1 MIDITS
7 YLPGKRKQTPS
18 GWISFNAPCCTHNGQ
33 SADHRLRGGLKASDQ
48 GWSFH
53 CFNCGYTASFILGR
67 SVSFRA
73 RRLLSWLGVS
83 DNDIEHLNLD
93 SMRHRSV
100 YGIIEDR
107 QRTFEAL
114 QGIEFEEREL
124 PIAAEIVEPDSEY
137 ADYLRK
143 RCVPMDFPFLNTC
156 QNFHQPGVSKARPG
170 IIIPFTYHDKVVG
183 WTTRFLDDRNP
194 RYLTDSQPGYVFNVD
209 SVQDSW
215 TQVLVVEGIFDALS
229 IGGVAV
235 MHNDI
240 SDVQA
245 RVIRNLGKEI
255 TVVPDQDKTGLDLI
269 DRAMELGWAVSIPD
283 WGDDCKDVNDA
294 VKKYGRL
301 ATLITIMQARETSRI
316 KIELRKRQL
325 AKRLFN

>member
-33 SADHRLRGGLKASDQ
+33 SADNRLRGGLKVADQ
-48 GWSFH
+48 GWSYH

-67 SVSFRA
+67 SVSFKA
-73 RRLLSWLGVS
+73 RRLLSWFGVA
-83 DNDIEHLNLD
+83 DRDIELLNLE

-114 QGIEFEEREL
+114 QGIAFEEREL
-124 PIAAEIVEPDSEY
+124 PAGAEFVEPDSEY
-137 ADYLRK
+137 ADYLQK
-143 RCVPMDFPFLNTC
+143 RCVPRDFPFMKDPLVT
-156 QNFHQPGVSKARPG
+156 RRG
-170 IIIPFTYHDKVVG
+170 IIIPFTYRDQVVG
-183 WTTRFLDDRNP
+183 WTKRFLDDRNP
-194 RYLTDSQPGYVFNVD
+194 RYLSDAQPGYVFNVD
-209 SVQDSW
+209 SIKDSW
-215 TQVLVVEGIFDALS
+215 TQVIVTEGIFDALS

-240 SDVQA
+240 NDAQA
-245 RVIRNLGKEI
+245 RLIRNLGREI
-255 TVVPDQDKTGLDLI
+255 TVVPDQDQTGLDLI
-269 DRAMELGWAVSIPD
+269 DRALELGWAVSIPD
-283 WGDDCKDVNDA
+283 WGDCKDVNDA
-294 VKKYGRL
+294 VIKHGRL

-325 AKRLFN
+325 VKRLQKL

>member
-1 MIDITS
+1 MIDITQ

-33 SADHRLRGGLKASDQ
+33 SADNRLRGGLKAADQ
-48 GWSFH
+48 GWSYH

-67 SVSFRA
+67 SVSFKA
-73 RRLLSWLGVS
+73 RRLLSWFGVA
-83 DNDIEHLNLD
+83 DRDIEFLNLE

-114 QGIEFEEREL
+114 QGIAFEEREL
-124 PIAAEIVEPDSEY
+124 PAGAEFVEPDSEY

-143 RCVPMDFPFLNTC
+143 RCVPMDFPFMKDPLVTRRSI
-156 QNFHQPGVSKARPG
+156 V
-170 IIIPFTYHDKVVG
+170 IPFTYRDQVVG
-183 WTTRFLDDRNP
+183 WTKRFLDDRNP
-194 RYLTDSQPGYVFNVD
+194 RYLSDAQPGYVFNVD
-209 SVQDSW
+209 SIKDSW
-215 TQVLVVEGIFDALS
+215 TQVIVTEGIFDALS

-240 SDVQA
+240 NDAQA
-245 RVIRNLGKEI
+245 RLIRNLGKEI
-255 TVVPDQDKTGLDLI
+255 TVVPDQDRTGLDLI

-283 WGDDCKDVNDA
+283 WGDCKDVNDA
-294 VKKYGRL
+294 VIKHGRL
-301 ATLITIMQARETSRI
+301 ATLITIMQSRETSRI

-325 AKRLFN
+325 AKRLLN

>member
-1 MIDITS
+1 M
-7 YLPGKRKQTPS
+7 
-18 GWISFNAPCCTHNGQ
+18 F
-33 SADHRLRGGLKASDQ
+33 
-48 GWSFH
+48 
-53 CFNCGYTASFILGR
+53 
-67 SVSFRA
+67 
-73 RRLLSWLGVS
+73 
-83 DNDIEHLNLD
+83 HLNLD

-107 QRTFEAL
+107 ERTAQLL
-114 QGIEFEEREL
+114 QGINFEEREL
-124 PIAAEIVEPDSEY
+124 PAGAEFVEPNSES
-137 ADYLRK
+137 ARYLQSR
-143 RCVPMDFPFLNTC
+143 RAPEYFPFMVDAL
-156 QNFHQPGVSKARPG
+156 SKRAG
-170 IIIPFTYHDKVVG
+170 IVVPFTYNNRVVG
-183 WTTRFLDDRNP
+183 WTKRFLDDRNP

-209 SVQDSW
+209 SVQAAW
-215 TQVLVVEGIFDALS
+215 TQVLVTEGIFDALS

-294 VKKYGRL
+294 VIKYGRL
-301 ATLITIMQARETSRI
+301 AVLITIMQARETSRI

-325 AKRLFN
+325 AKRLLN

>member
-7 YLPGKRKQTPS
+7 YLPGKRKLTPS

-33 SADHRLRGGLKASDQ
+33 SADRRLRGGLKAAEQ

-67 SVSFRA
+67 SVSFKA

-83 DNDIEHLNLD
+83 DNDIEHMNLD
-93 SMRHRSV
+93 SMRHRNM
-100 YGIIEDR
+100 YGMIEDR
-107 QRTFEAL
+107 ERTAQLL
-114 QGIEFEEREL
+114 QGIAFEERDLPPYAEL
-124 PIAAEIVEPDSEY
+124 LTPEHKFY
-137 ADYLRK
+137 WDYVRG
-143 RCVPMDFPFLNTC
+143 RCVPEDFPMMVQIKND
-156 QNFHQPGVSKARPG
+156 GVHWTRQHVVV
-170 IIIPFTYHDKVVG
+170 PFTHNNQVVG
-183 WTTRFLDDRNP
+183 YTCRFLDGKLP
-194 RYLTDSQPGYVFNVD
+194 KFISDSQPGYVFGTD
-209 SVQDSW
+209 LQLPTW
-215 TQVLVVEGIFDALS
+215 TQVLVTEGIFDALS

-245 RVIRNLGKEI
+245 RVIRNFGREI
-255 TVVPDQDKTGLDLI
+255 TVVPDQDRTGLDLI
-269 DRAMELGWAVSIPD
+269 DRAVELGWAVSVPD
-283 WGDDCKDVNDA
+283 WGTDCKDVNDA
-294 VKKYGRL
+294 VIKHGRL

-325 AKRLFN
+325 AKRLQ

>member
-33 SADHRLRGGLKASDQ
+33 SADHRLRGGLKATEQ
-48 GWSFH
+48 GWSYH

-67 SVSFRA
+67 SVSFKA

-83 DNDIEHLNLD
+83 DNDIEHMNLD
-93 SMRHRSV
+93 SMRHRNV

-107 QRTFEAL
+107 RRTAQLL

-124 PIAAEIVEPDSEY
+124 PAGAEFVEPNSVY
-137 ADYLRK
+137 SAYLESR
-143 RCVPMDFPFLNTC
+143 RAPEDFPFM
-156 QNFHQPGVSKARPG
+156 VDAMSRRAG
-170 IIIPFTYHDKVVG
+170 IVVPFTHDNRVVG
-183 WTTRFLDDRNP
+183 WTKRFLDDRNP

-215 TQVLVVEGIFDALS
+215 TQVIVTEGIFDALS

-255 TVVPDQDKTGLDLI
+255 TVVPDQDQTGLDLI
-269 DRAMELGWAVSIPD
+269 DRAVELGWAVSIPD
-283 WGDDCKDVNDA
+283 WGTDCKDINDA
-294 VKKYGRL
+294 VIKYGRF
-301 ATLITIMQARETSRI
+301 AALITIMQARETSRI

>member
-7 YLPGKRKQTPS
+7 YLPSKRKQTPS

-33 SADHRLRGGLKASDQ
+33 SADHRLRGGLKATEQ
-48 GWSFH
+48 GWSYH

-67 SVSFRA
+67 SVSFKA

-93 SMRHRSV
+93 SMRHRNV

-107 QRTFEAL
+107 QRTAQLL

-124 PIAAEIVEPDSEY
+124 PAGAEFVEPNSEL
-137 ADYLRK
+137 AEYLK
-143 RCVPMDFPFLNTC
+143 RRCAPSDFPFMADVLSKRA
-156 QNFHQPGVSKARPG
+156 GVV
-170 IIIPFTYHDKVVG
+170 IPFTYNNRVVG
-183 WTTRFLDDRNP
+183 WTKRFLDDRNP

-209 SVQDSW
+209 SVLDSW
-215 TQVLVVEGIFDALS
+215 TQVIVTEGIFDALS

-245 RVIRNLGKEI
+245 RVIRNIGKEI
-255 TVVPDQDKTGLDLI
+255 TVVPDQDSTGLDLI

-294 VKKYGRL
+294 VIKYGRL

-325 AKRLFN
+325 AKRLLN

>member
-7 YLPGKRKQTPS
+7 YLPGKKKQTPS
-18 GWISFNAPCCTHNGQ
+18 GWISFNAPCCIHNGQ

-48 GWSFH
+48 GWSYH

-67 SVSFRA
+67 SVSFKA
-73 RRLLSWLGVS
+73 RRLLSWLGAA
-83 DNDIEHLNLD
+83 DRDIELLNLE

-124 PIAAEIVEPDSEY
+124 PAGAEFVEPNSEY
-137 ADYLRK
+137 ADYLQN
-143 RCVPMDFPFLNTC
+143 RCVPRDFPFMKDPLIT
-156 QNFHQPGVSKARPG
+156 RRG
-170 IIIPFTYHDKVVG
+170 IIIPFTYRDQVVG
-183 WTTRFLDDRNP
+183 WTKRFLDDRNP
-194 RYLTDSQPGYVFNVD
+194 RYLTDAQPGYVFNVD
-209 SVQDSW
+209 SIKDSW
-215 TQVLVVEGIFDALS
+215 TQVIVTEGIFDALS

-240 SDVQA
+240 NDAQA
-245 RVIRNLGKEI
+245 RLIHNLGRAI
-255 TVVPDQDKTGLDLI
+255 TVVPDQDQTGLDLI
-269 DRAMELGWAVSIPD
+269 DRALELGWAVSIPD
-283 WGDDCKDVNDA
+283 WGDCKDVNDA
-294 VKKYGRL
+294 VIKYGRL

-325 AKRLFN
+325 AKRLLN

>member
-7 YLPGKRKQTPS
+7 YLPGKKKQTPS

-33 SADHRLRGGLKASDQ
+33 SADNRLRGGLKAADQ
-48 GWSFH
+48 GWSYH

-67 SVSFRA
+67 SVSFKA
-73 RRLLSWLGVS
+73 RRLLSWFGVA
-83 DNDIEHLNLD
+83 DRDIELLNLE

-114 QGIEFEEREL
+114 QGITFEEREL
-124 PIAAEIVEPDSEY
+124 PAGAEFVEPDSEY
-137 ADYLRK
+137 ADYLQK
-143 RCVPMDFPFLNTC
+143 RCVPRDFPFMKDPLVTRRSI
-156 QNFHQPGVSKARPG
+156 V
-170 IIIPFTYHDKVVG
+170 IPFTYRDQVVG
-183 WTTRFLDDRNP
+183 WTKRFLDDRNP
-194 RYLTDSQPGYVFNVD
+194 RYLTDAQPGYVFNVD
-209 SVQDSW
+209 SIKDSW
-215 TQVLVVEGIFDALS
+215 TQVIVTEGIFDALS

-240 SDVQA
+240 NDAQA
-245 RVIRNLGKEI
+245 RLIRNLGRAI
-255 TVVPDQDKTGLDLI
+255 TVVPDQDRTGLDLI
-269 DRAMELGWAVSIPD
+269 DRALELGWAVSIPD
-283 WGDDCKDVNDA
+283 WGNDCKDVNDA
-294 VKKYGRL
+294 VIKHGRL
-301 ATLITIMQARETSRI
+301 AVLITIMQARETSRI

>member
-1 MIDITS
+1 MIDITQ

-33 SADHRLRGGLKASDQ
+33 SADNRLRGGLKASDQ
-48 GWSFH
+48 GWSYH

-67 SVSFRA
+67 SVSFKA
-73 RRLLSWLGVS
+73 RRLLSWFGVA
-83 DNDIEHLNLD
+83 DRDIELLNLE

-114 QGIEFEEREL
+114 QGIAFEEREL
-124 PIAAEIVEPDSEY
+124 PAGAEFVEPDSEY
-137 ADYLRK
+137 ADYLQK
-143 RCVPMDFPFLNTC
+143 RCVPLDFPFMKDPLVT
-156 QNFHQPGVSKARPG
+156 RPG
-170 IIIPFTYHDKVVG
+170 IIIPFTYRNQVVG
-183 WTTRFLDDRNP
+183 WTKRFLDDRNP
-194 RYLTDSQPGYVFNVD
+194 RYLSDAQPGYVFNVD
-209 SVQDSW
+209 SIKDSW
-215 TQVLVVEGIFDALS
+215 TQVIVTEGIFDALS

-240 SDVQA
+240 NDAQA
-245 RVIRNLGKEI
+245 RLIRNLGKEI
-255 TVVPDQDKTGLDLI
+255 TVVPDQDRTGLDLI

-283 WGDDCKDVNDA
+283 WGDCKDINDA
-294 VKKYGRL
+294 VIKHGRL
-301 ATLITIMQARETSRI
+301 ATLITIMQSRETSRI

>member
-1 MIDITS
+1 MIDITQ

-48 GWSFH
+48 GWSYH

-67 SVSFRA
+67 SVSFKA
-73 RRLLSWLGVS
+73 RRLLSWFGVA
-83 DNDIEHLNLD
+83 DRDIEFLNLE

-107 QRTFEAL
+107 QRTLEAL
-114 QGIEFEEREL
+114 QGITFEEREL
-124 PIAAEIVEPDSEY
+124 PASAEFVEPDSEY

-143 RCVPMDFPFLNTC
+143 RRVPMDFPFMKDPLVTRRSI
-156 QNFHQPGVSKARPG
+156 V
-170 IIIPFTYHDKVVG
+170 IPFTYRDQVVG
-183 WTTRFLDDRNP
+183 WTKRFLDDRNP
-194 RYLTDSQPGYVFNVD
+194 RYLTDAQPGYVFNVD
-209 SVQDSW
+209 SVKDSW
-215 TQVLVVEGIFDALS
+215 TQVIVTEGIFDALS

-240 SDVQA
+240 NDAQA
-245 RVIRNLGKEI
+245 RLIRNLGKEI
-255 TVVPDQDKTGLDLI
+255 TVVPDQDRTGLDLI
-269 DRAMELGWAVSIPD
+269 DRALELGWAVSIPD
-283 WGDDCKDVNDA
+283 WGNDCKDVNDA
-294 VKKYGRL
+294 VIKHGRL
-301 ATLITIMQARETSRI
+301 AALITIVQARETSRI

>member
-33 SADHRLRGGLKASDQ
+33 SADHRLRGGLKATEQ
-48 GWSFH
+48 GWSYH

-67 SVSFRA
+67 SVSFKA
-73 RRLLSWLGVS
+73 RRLLSWFGVS

-93 SMRHRSV
+93 SMRHRNV
-100 YGIIEDR
+100 YGILEDR
-107 QRTFEAL
+107 QRTLQTL

-124 PIAAEIVEPDSEY
+124 PAGAEFVAPDSVY
-137 ADYLRK
+137 SSYLESR
-143 RCVPMDFPFLNTC
+143 RAPGDFPFMMDAL
-156 QNFHQPGVSKARPG
+156 SKREG
-170 IIIPFTYHDKVVG
+170 IIIPFTYNNRVVG
-183 WTTRFLDDRNP
+183 WTKRFLDDRNP

-215 TQVLVVEGIFDALS
+215 TQVIVTEGIFDALS

-245 RVIRNLGKEI
+245 RVIRNIGKEI
-255 TVVPDQDKTGLDLI
+255 TVVPDQDTTGLDLI
-269 DRAMELGWAVSIPD
+269 DRAMELSWAVSIPD
-283 WGDDCKDVNDA
+283 WGPDCKDVNDA
-294 VKKYGRL
+294 VIKYGRL
-301 ATLITIMQARETSRI
+301 AALITIMQARETSRI

-325 AKRLFN
+325 AKRLLN

>member
-1 MIDITS
+1 MIDITN

-33 SADHRLRGGLKASDQ
+33 SADHRLRGGLKATEQ
-48 GWSFH
+48 GWSYH

-67 SVSFRA
+67 SVSFKA
-73 RRLLSWLGVS
+73 RRLLSWFGVS

-93 SMRHRSV
+93 SMRHRNV
-100 YGIIEDR
+100 YGILEDR
-107 QRTFEAL
+107 QRTAQLL

-124 PIAAEIVEPDSEY
+124 PAGAEFVEPDSES
-137 ADYLRK
+137 ADYLKK
-143 RCVPMDFPFLNTC
+143 RCAPQDFPFMVDAL
-156 QNFHQPGVSKARPG
+156 GKRAG
-170 IIIPFTYHDKVVG
+170 IIIPFTYNNRVVG
-183 WTTRFLDDRNP
+183 WTKRFLDDRNP

-215 TQVLVVEGIFDALS
+215 TQVIVTEGIFDALS

-245 RVIRNLGKEI
+245 RVIRNLDKEI
-255 TVVPDQDKTGLDLI
+255 TVVPDQDRTGLDLI

-294 VKKYGRL
+294 VIKYGRL
-301 ATLITIMQARETSRI
+301 ATLITIMQARETSKI

-325 AKRLFN
+325 AKRLLN

>member
-33 SADHRLRGGLKASDQ
+33 SADHRLRGGLKATEQ
-48 GWSFH
+48 GWSYH

-67 SVSFRA
+67 SVSFKA
-73 RRLLSWLGVS
+73 RRLLSWFGVS

-93 SMRHRSV
+93 SMRHRNV

-107 QRTFEAL
+107 QRTLEAL
-114 QGIEFEEREL
+114 QGIEFDEHEL
-124 PIAAEIVEPDSEY
+124 PAGAEFVEPNSDY
-137 ADYLRK
+137 ARYLESR
-143 RCVPMDFPFLNTC
+143 RAPQDFPFMTQLP
-156 QNFHQPGVSKARPG
+156 PGSRAG
-170 IIIPFTYHDKVVG
+170 IIIPFTYNNRVVG
-183 WTTRFLDDRNP
+183 WTKRFLDDRNP
-194 RYLTDSQPGYVFNVD
+194 RYITDSPPGYVFNVD

-240 SDVQA
+240 SDLQA

-269 DRAMELGWAVSIPD
+269 DRALELGWAVSIPD
-283 WGDDCKDVNDA
+283 WGDCKDVNDA
-294 VKKYGRL
+294 VIKYGRL
-301 ATLITIMQARETSRI
+301 ATLITIMQTRETSKI

-325 AKRLFN
+325 AKRLLN

>member
-1 MIDITS
+1 MIDITQ

-33 SADHRLRGGLKASDQ
+33 SADNRLRGGLKAADQ
-48 GWSFH
+48 GWSYH

-67 SVSFRA
+67 SVSFKA
-73 RRLLSWLGVS
+73 RRLLSWFGVA
-83 DNDIEHLNLD
+83 DRDIELLNLE

-114 QGIEFEEREL
+114 QGIAFEEREL
-124 PIAAEIVEPDSEY
+124 PAGAEFVEPDSEY

-143 RCVPMDFPFLNTC
+143 RCVPMDFLFMKDPLVTRRSI
-156 QNFHQPGVSKARPG
+156 V
-170 IIIPFTYHDKVVG
+170 IPFTYRDQVVG
-183 WTTRFLDDRNP
+183 WTKRFLDDRNP
-194 RYLTDSQPGYVFNVD
+194 RYLSDAQPGYVFNVD
-209 SVQDSW
+209 SIKDSW
-215 TQVLVVEGIFDALS
+215 TQVIVTEGIFDALS

-240 SDVQA
+240 NDAQA
-245 RVIRNLGKEI
+245 RLIRNLGKEI
-255 TVVPDQDKTGLDLI
+255 TVVPDQDRTGLDLI

-283 WGDDCKDVNDA
+283 WGDCKDVNDA
-294 VKKYGRL
+294 VIKHGRL
-301 ATLITIMQARETSRI
+301 ATLITIMQSRETSRI

-325 AKRLFN
+325 AKRLLN

>member
-1 MIDITS
+1 MINITS

-33 SADHRLRGGLKASDQ
+33 SADHRLRGGLKATEQ
-48 GWSFH
+48 GWSYH

-67 SVSFRA
+67 SVSFKA

-107 QRTFEAL
+107 QRIAQLL

-124 PIAAEIVEPDSEY
+124 PAGAEFVEPDSDS
-137 ADYLRK
+137 AKYLESR
-143 RCVPMDFPFLNTC
+143 RAPQDFPFMVDVL
-156 QNFHQPGVSKARPG
+156 SKRKG
-170 IIIPFTYHDKVVG
+170 IVVPFTYNNRVVG
-183 WTTRFLDDRNP
+183 WTKRFLDDRNP

-215 TQVLVVEGIFDALS
+215 TQVIVTEGIFDALS

-245 RVIRNLGKEI
+245 RVIRNLGKEV
-255 TVVPDQDKTGLDLI
+255 TVVPDQDQTGLDLI
-269 DRAMELGWAVSIPD
+269 DRAM
-283 WGDDCKDVNDA
+283 
-294 VKKYGRL
+294 
-301 ATLITIMQARETSRI
+301 
-316 KIELRKRQL
+316 
-325 AKRLFN
+325 

>member
-1 MIDITS
+1 MIDITQ

-33 SADHRLRGGLKASDQ
+33 SADNRLRGGLKAGDQ
-48 GWSFH
+48 GWSYH

-67 SVSFRA
+67 SVSFKA
-73 RRLLSWLGVS
+73 RRLLSWLGVA
-83 DNDIEHLNLD
+83 DRDIELLNLE

-114 QGIEFEEREL
+114 QGITFEEREL
-124 PIAAEIVEPDSEY
+124 PAGAEFVEPDSEY
-137 ADYLRK
+137 ADYLRN
-143 RCVPMDFPFLNTC
+143 RCVPRDFPFMKDPLVTRRSI
-156 QNFHQPGVSKARPG
+156 V
-170 IIIPFTYHDKVVG
+170 IPFTYRDQVVG
-183 WTTRFLDDRNP
+183 WTKRFLDDRNP
-194 RYLTDSQPGYVFNVD
+194 RYLTDAQPGYVFNVD
-209 SVQDSW
+209 SIKDSW
-215 TQVLVVEGIFDALS
+215 TQVIVTEGIFDALS

-240 SDVQA
+240 NDAQA
-245 RVIRNLGKEI
+245 RLIRNLGREI
-255 TVVPDQDKTGLDLI
+255 TVVPDQDQTGLDLI
-269 DRAMELGWAVSIPD
+269 DRALELGWAVSIPD
-283 WGDDCKDVNDA
+283 WGDCKDVNDA
-294 VKKYGRL
+294 VIKHGRL

-325 AKRLFN
+325 AKRLLN

>member
-18 GWISFNAPCCTHNGQ
+18 GWISFNAPCCVHNGQ
-33 SADHRLRGGLKASDQ
+33 SADNRLRGGLKVADQ
-48 GWSFH
+48 GWSYH

-67 SVSFRA
+67 SVSFKA
-73 RRLLSWLGVS
+73 RRLLSWLGVA
-83 DNDIEHLNLD
+83 DRDIELLNLE

-124 PIAAEIVEPDSEY
+124 PAGAEFVEPDSEY

-143 RCVPMDFPFLNTC
+143 RCVLMDFPFMKDPLVT
-156 QNFHQPGVSKARPG
+156 RPG
-170 IIIPFTYHDKVVG
+170 IIIPFTYRDQVVG
-183 WTTRFLDDRNP
+183 WTKRFLDDRNP
-194 RYLTDSQPGYVFNVD
+194 RYLSDAQPGYVFNVD
-209 SVQDSW
+209 SIKDSW
-215 TQVLVVEGIFDALS
+215 TQVIVTEGIFDALS

-240 SDVQA
+240 NDAQA
-245 RVIRNLGKEI
+245 RLIRNLGREI
-255 TVVPDQDKTGLDLI
+255 TVVPDQDRTGLDLI
-269 DRAMELGWAVSIPD
+269 DRALELGWAVSIPD
-283 WGDDCKDVNDA
+283 WGNNCKDVNDA
-294 VKKYGRL
+294 VIKHGRL
-301 ATLITIMQARETSRI
+301 AVLITIMQSRETSRI

-325 AKRLFN
+325 AKKLQ

>member
-1 MIDITS
+1 MIDITQ

-18 GWISFNAPCCTHNGQ
+18 GWISFNAPCCVHNGQ
-33 SADHRLRGGLKASDQ
+33 SADHRLRGGLKAADQ
-48 GWSFH
+48 GWSYH

-67 SVSFRA
+67 SVSFKA
-73 RRLLSWLGVS
+73 RRLLSWFGVA
-83 DNDIEHLNLD
+83 DRDIEHLNLE

-107 QRTFEAL
+107 QRTLEAL
-114 QGIEFEEREL
+114 QGITFEEREL
-124 PIAAEIVEPDSEY
+124 PAGAEFVEPDSEY

-143 RCVPMDFPFLNTC
+143 RCAPQDFPFMKDPLVT
-156 QNFHQPGVSKARPG
+156 RPG
-170 IIIPFTYHDKVVG
+170 IIIPFTYRNQVVG
-183 WTTRFLDDRNP
+183 WTKRFLDDRNP
-194 RYLTDSQPGYVFNVD
+194 RYLSDAQPGYVFNVD
-209 SVQDSW
+209 SIQDSW
-215 TQVLVVEGIFDALS
+215 TQVIVTEGIFDALS

-240 SDVQA
+240 NDAQA
-245 RVIRNLGKEI
+245 RLIRNLGREI
-255 TVVPDQDKTGLDLI
+255 TVVPDQDQTGLDLI

-283 WGDDCKDVNDA
+283 WGTDCKDVNDA

-301 ATLITIMQARETSRI
+301 AALITIMQARETSRI

-325 AKRLFN
+325 AKRLLN